1 MHDKGLIPLVVYI
14 LFSVGDSNSRDLSQP
29 ILTHLITLR
38 QNLDRNG
45 KKLRNAIIIIIWHS
59 LTKEQKEN
67 YKYVK

>member
-1 MHDKGLIPLVVYI
+1 MKLPLSVLDKGLIPLVVYI
-14 LFSVGDSNSRDLSQP
+14 PANFNY
-29 ILTHLITLR
+29 
-38 QNLDRNG
+38 RNG